1 MMNNNF
7 ANPYMT
13 NPYMNNPYATPMA
26 YGSNQNRLS
35 MLEQQK
41 RDIEN
46 QISMLQ
52 NQQSQMPL
60 TINNNI
66 VPNNNSGGMQQNAT
80 YDFNGKFIKSED
92 ELKETF
98 NNNLPIILMS
108 SEDSKFYIKNLDG
121 TVTKYRFEEIKQDE
135 EEKKNSNVEVE
146 ELKKQVNQQG
156 IYLNQI
162 IAMLQANNQ
171 QNNVNNTPS
180 KNVSQIEEKT
190 VKKES
195 IVKPSVTTK
204 RIATKGDNK

>member
-13 NPYMNNPYATPMA
+13 NPYMNNPYTTPMA

-121 TVTKYRFEEIKQDE
+121 TITKYRFEEIKQDE
-135 EEKKNSNVEVE
+135 EEKKNSNIEVE

-171 QNNVNNTPS
+171 QNNVNNTPN
-180 KNVSQIEEKT
+180 KNASQIEEKT